1 MSELQSSPATGL
13 ELEVVLRLSRLV
25 TRVLET
31 DVPVPLT
38 VRQYR
43 ILSRLS
49 RGEGDA
55 LGALAARSGIGTPS
69 MSQTIDGLVAR
80 GWVTRSEDPRDR
92 RRRNVTLTS
101 AGRAVVAAAEQA
113 LSLQLAD
120 LLSGLSHIE
129 RRALTEGLAAVGR
142 ELDHRWQRLV
152 EQRRG

>member
-1 MSELQSSPATGL
+1 MMELQTPAPTAL

-55 LGALAARSGIGTPS
+55 LGTLAARSGVGNPS
-69 MSQTIDGLVAR
+69 MSQTVDGLVAR
-80 GWVTRSEDPRDR
+80 GWVTRAEDPRDR
-92 RRRNVTLTS
+92 RRRQVTLTS
-101 AGRAVVAAAEQA
+101 AGRDVVTAAEQA
-113 LSLQLAD
+113 LATQLSD
-120 LLSGLSHIE
+120 LLAGLSQTE

-152 EQRRG
+152 EQRRA